1 MTVNEVIN
9 HLQTGEY
16 RQAVATADELLL
28 AGGDKRELLPLKVSA
43 LIELGQAVPAKQGAA
58 ELLTLLPQDAYARF
72 LYLRV
77 RFLQGER
84 DLQADLQNVLKNAD
98 NLTPPVKEKIYNLLG
113 QCCRFFGDADGAV
126 SAYKQAAKYADDLY
140 LKAAEYSNALFNQ
153 HYCDNISVAERK
165 KTAKEY
171 GELFKPVVQ
180 FFHGPAEKKSKLRIG
195 YLSADIR
202 EHVVLKFCYALF
214 RSYDREKY
222 TVYCYARNLED
233 GYSRKVMGMVDGWR
247 NLTGMS
253 FLEAAQV
260 IYNDDIDIL
269 IDLGGHTQGN
279 GLPILAYKPARIQ
292 ISGIG
297 YFATTGLKTVDYF
310 LSDAYLC
317 GIGEQAMPLLAESPD
332 FCEKLLV
339 MPQTHFCYL
348 PFGGLPVVSEAP
360 CLKNGYVTF
369 GSFNNFTKITD
380 TVMKVWGQLLQQVPQ
395 SRLLL
400 KAELFDTVEGKTWAL
415 VRLSAAGVDISRV
428 EFRGF
433 TKDYMAEY
441 SDVDIALDTFPY
453 PGGGTT
459 LDALYMG
466 VPVVTLCGNDHGERF
481 GMSILKNLGLAEFV
495 TDSIEQYIERA
506 AGLAGDFELL
516 AVLHQNLRTMLKK
529 SPLMAEK
536 AYVKNI
542 EAGYEL
548 VWRKYSA
555 DHKPLSVREAAQK
568 VPQLR
573 QFLSAGDHHQAVE
586 LAKSIEET
594 GHLDSHA
601 LEELAAVY
609 IDVNDPVGAER
620 VTAAL
625 LKKKPEDGYALF
637 LRARARFLAKD
648 FVESV
653 ELAKE
658 ALKDENLSARD
669 KILTYDILAK
679 ANKESGQAEVALG
692 AYWQAVEL
700 ETDAVNKCQHYDNYL
715 LTMHYTES
723 DGQFLREKA
732 EGCEQFYKNI
742 RRYRHLKDHRHKKL
756 RIGYVSA
763 DFCRHVMSNF
773 SRGLLKEYDR
783 LAFEV
788 YAYDTGTNYDEI
800 TAEFQ
805 KYPDVWRD
813 ISRMSDAEAA
823 RRIIDDEIDILVDL
837 SGHTK
842 GNRLGVFAYKP
853 APVQVSGLG
862 YMSTTGLPEMD
873 YFFGDVYLDDEAAR
887 QDFTEQVVA
896 LPHSHFLYLPLNF
909 PPVTEPAPYLVNGY
923 VTFGCFNNFTKVT
936 NTMLKNWAEIM
947 KQVPESRLLLKAAAF
962 DDKFSR
968 QRAEERLAGAGIDLK
983 YVILEGWSNDYFAA
997 YNKVDIALDTYPYP
1011 GGGTTCD
1018 ALFMGVPVISLAGK
1032 RHGTRFGC
1040 SLLSNAGLADLCS
1053 FTAADYIKTA
1063 VRLAKDLPQLSELHL
1078 VLRRRMQVSAVG
1090 NAELYMT
1097 DLEMAYQHMWLR
1109 YLTESNLALS
1119 LSDMLTEFQTAVDK
1133 KKWAEVISIGQP
1145 AYIRETDEGNRG
1157 YIASALAMAYYEL
1170 KSNQRM
1176 AFWAETAIKLKNT
1189 IITEPELYMIA
1200 ERGHSKSCRFVSA
1213 RKMAKKALDMYQ
1225 RTTLS
1230 TAPGTETSIR
1240 AAVSHTDFQFGLPQ
1254 SVKNY
1259 KRTMLTDTTGV
1270 AHKAAMYSSMLLSMH
1285 LGQADA
1291 AEIFKAHIGYQSL
1304 FAGIS
1309 QYTHQRHNHK
1319 KLRLGYLSPDFRQHV
1334 MYTFIFPLLA
1344 NYDRDNFEVY
1354 CYSLVEKADEYTR
1367 ILQSFVDGWLD
1378 LYGYSTEAQAKKIYD
1393 DEIDILVD
1401 LAGHSSDSGLPVLAY
1416 KPAPVQ
1422 ISGLGYMDTTGLP
1435 MTDYYLAD
1443 AVAVLPEQEKFF
1455 TEKIIRLGTMFC
1467 SAGRL
1472 KMPESAGTPAK
1483 EKGRIIFG
1491 IFNNY
1496 RKYQDE
1502 ILLAWK
1508 EILQQVP
1515 GSRLLLKCDVYID
1528 PLAADVAYERLKSLG
1543 LPMERVQIEPASY
1556 DYLQRYL
1563 DVDIALDTYPWPGGG
1578 TTVDALYM
1586 GVPVVSLYGERF
1598 GSRFGLSVLTA
1609 AGLGELAVGSI
1620 QEYID
1625 RAVTLAKDVETL
1637 DILHKNLRKM
1647 IEGSPLFAADKYV
1660 RDLENN
1666 YRQVWAE
1673 YEKTNDQSRKNQD

>member
-9 HLQTGEY
+9 HLQNGEY
-16 RQAVATADELLL
+16 QQAVATADELLL

-58 ELLTLLPQDAYARF
+58 DLLALLPQDAYARF

-126 SAYKQAAKYADDLY
+126 SAYKRAAKDADDLY
-140 LKAAEYSNALFNQ
+140 LKAAEYSNVLFNQ
-153 HYCDNISVAERK
+153 HYCDKITAAERK

-171 GELFKPVVQ
+171 GDLFKSVVQ

-233 GYSRKVMGMVDGWR
+233 GYSRKIMGMVDGWR
-247 NLTGMS
+247 NLTGMT

-297 YFATTGLKTVDYF
+297 YFATTGLNSVDYY
-310 LSDAYLC
+310 LSDAYIC
-317 GIGEQAMPLLAESPD
+317 GLDKQEMPLLAESPD
-332 FCEKLLV
+332 FFEKILV

-369 GSFNNFTKITD
+369 GSFNNFTKVTD
-380 TVMKVWGQLLQQVPQ
+380 AVMQVWGQIMQRVPRA
-395 SRLLL
+395 RLLL
-400 KAELFDTVEGKTWAL
+400 KAELFNTSAGREQAAN
-415 VRLSAAGVDISRV
+415 RLQAAGVDISRV

-441 SDVDIALDTFPY
+441 GDVDIALDTFPY

-466 VPVVTLCGNDHGERF
+466 VPVISLVGQAHGERF
-481 GMSILKNLGLAEFV
+481 GLSILQNLGLAEFAV
-495 TDSIEQYIERA
+495 DSVEQYIEQA

-516 AVLHQNLRTMLKK
+516 AVLHQNLRTMLKN

-536 AYVKNI
+536 DYVKNM

-548 VWRKYSA
+548 VWQEYSA
-555 DHKPLSVREAAQK
+555 DYKPLSVREAAQK

-573 QFLSAGDHHQAVE
+573 QFLSAGDYHQAVE
-586 LAKSIEET
+586 LAKIIEKA

-609 IDVNDPVGAER
+609 IDMSNVAGAER
-620 VTAAL
+620 VTMAL
-625 LKKKPEDGYALF
+625 LKKKPQDGYALF
-637 LRARARFLAKD
+637 LRSRARFCAKD
-648 FVESV
+648 FAQSIA
-653 ELAKE
+653 LAKQ
-658 ALKDENLSARD
+658 ALQVQNLSAENRL
-669 KILTYDILAK
+669 LTLDILAK
-679 ANKESGQAEVALG
+679 ACKESGQAGAALE

-700 ETDAVNKCQHYDNYL
+700 ETDIVNKCQHYDNYL

-732 EGCEQFYKNI
+732 EGCNQFYKNI
-742 RRYRHLKDHRHKKL
+742 QRYRHLKNHRHKKL
-756 RIGYVSA
+756 RIGYISA

-773 SRGLLKEYDR
+773 CRGLLKEYDR
-783 LAFEV
+783 WAFAV
-788 YAYDTGTNYDEI
+788 YVYDTGANYDEI

-805 KYPDVWRD
+805 EYPDVWRD

-823 RRIIDDEIDILVDL
+823 QLIVNDEIDILVDL

-873 YFFGDVYLDDEAAR
+873 YFLGDVYLDDEAAR

-1032 RHGTRFGC
+1032 RHGTRFGY
-1040 SLLSNAGLADLCS
+1040 SLLSNVGLADLCS

-1063 VRLAKDLPQLSELHL
+1063 VRLAKDLPRLNELHL
-1078 VLRRRMQVSAVG
+1078 VLRRRVQVSAVG
-1090 NAELYMT
+1090 NAERYMI

-1109 YLTESNLALS
+1109 YLTESKLDVPLP
-1119 LSDMLTEFQTAVDK
+1119 DMLTEFQTAVDK
-1133 KKWAEVISIGQP
+1133 QEWAEVISIGQT

-1157 YIASALAMAYYEL
+1157 YIVSALAMAYYEL
-1170 KSNQRM
+1170 KSPRRM
-1176 AFWAETAIKLKNT
+1176 AFWAETAAQFKNT
-1189 IITEPELYMIA
+1189 IITEPELYAIA
-1200 ERGHSKSCRFVSA
+1200 ERGHSKACRFVSA
-1213 RKMAKKALDMYQ
+1213 REMAKKALNIYQ

-1230 TAPGTETSIR
+1230 TAPGTETSLR

-1254 SVKNY
+1254 SVENY
-1259 KRTMLTDTTGV
+1259 RQAMLTDTTGL

-1291 AEIFKAHIGYQSL
+1291 TEMFKAHIDYQSL

-1309 QYTHQRHNHK
+1309 PYIHQRHNHK
-1319 KLRLGYLSPDFRQHV
+1319 KLRIGYLSPDFRQHV

-1344 NYDRDNFEVY
+1344 NYDQDNFEVY
-1354 CYSLVEKADEYTR
+1354 CYSLVEKDDEYTR
-1367 ILQSFVDGWLD
+1367 ILQSFADGWRD
-1378 LYGYSTEAQAKKIYD
+1378 LYGHSLMEQAKQIYD
-1393 DEIDILVD
+1393 DEIDILID

-1416 KPAPVQ
+1416 KLAPVQ
-1422 ISGLGYMDTTGLP
+1422 ISGLGYMDTTGLSL
-1435 MTDYYLAD
+1435 TDYYLAD
-1443 AVAVLPEQEKFF
+1443 AAAVLPEQEKYF
-1455 TEKIIRLGTMFC
+1455 TEKIIRLRTMFC

-1483 EKGRIIFG
+1483 EKGWIVFG

-1496 RKYQDE
+1496 RKYQNE

-1528 PLAADVAYERLKSLG
+1528 PMAADVAYERLKSLG
-1543 LPMERVQIEPASY
+1543 LPMERVQIEPASQ

-1598 GSRFGLSVLTA
+1598 GSRFGLSILTA
-1609 AGLGELAVGSI
+1609 AGLSELAVGSI

-1625 RAVTLAKDVETL
+1625 RAVALAKDFETL
-1637 DILHKNLRKM
+1637 DVLHKNLRKM
-1647 IEGSPLFAADKYV
+1647 IEGSPLFAADEYV

-1666 YRQVWAE
+1666 YRRVWAE
-1673 YEKTNDQSRKNQD
+1673 YEKTFA

>member
-16 RQAVATADELLL
+16 QQAVAIADELLL
-28 AGGDKRELLPLKVSA
+28 AGGDKREILPLKVSA
-43 LIELGQAVPAKQGAA
+43 LIELGQAALAEQGVA
-58 ELLTLLPQDAYARF
+58 ELLTILPQDAYARF
-72 LYLRV
+72 LNLRV

-84 DLQADLQNVLKNAD
+84 DLQADLQDILQKAD
-98 NLTPPVKEKIYNLLG
+98 NLTPAVKEKIYNLFG
-113 QCCRFFGDADGAV
+113 QCCRYFGDADGAV
-126 SAYKQAAKYADDLY
+126 SAYKQAAKYADDIN
-140 LKAAEYSNALFNQ
+140 LKAAEYSNVLFNQ
-153 HYCDNISVAERK
+153 HYCDKISAAERK

-171 GELFKPVVQ
+171 GDLFKSVKQ
-180 FFHGPAEKKSKLRIG
+180 FIHGPAEKKTKLRIG

-297 YFATTGLKTVDYF
+297 YFATTGLDSVDYY
-310 LSDAYLC
+310 LSDAYIC
-317 GIGEQAMPLLAESPD
+317 GLDKQVMPLLTESPD
-332 FCEKLLV
+332 FFEKLLV

-348 PFGGLPVVSEAP
+348 PFGGLPAVSEAP

-380 TVMKVWGQLLQQVPQ
+380 TVMRAWGKLLQQVPQ

-400 KAELFDTVEGKTWAL
+400 KAELFDTVDGKKRASA
-415 VRLSAAGVDISRV
+415 RLSAAGVDISRV
-428 EFRGF
+428 EFCGF
-433 TKDYMAEY
+433 TKEYMAEY
-441 SDVDIALDTFPY
+441 GDVDIALDTFPY

-516 AVLHQNLRTMLKK
+516 SALHQNLRIMLKK

-542 EAGYEL
+542 EAGYQL

-573 QFLSAGDHHQAVE
+573 QFLVAGDHHQAVE

-594 GHLDSHA
+594 GHLDSHS

-609 IDVNDPVGAER
+609 IDINDAVGAER
-620 VTAAL
+620 VTATL
-625 LKKKPEDGYALF
+625 LKKKPQDGYALF

-648 FVESV
+648 FVESI

-658 ALKDENLSARD
+658 ALKDGNMSAQDRV
-669 KILTYDILAK
+669 LTYDILAK
-679 ANKESGQAEVALG
+679 ANKESGQAEAALE

-700 ETDAVNKCQHYDNYL
+700 ETDSVNKCQHYDNYL
-715 LTMHYTES
+715 FTLHYTES

-732 EGCEQFYKNI
+732 EGCDQFYKNI

-788 YAYDTGTNYDEI
+788 YAYDNGTNYDEI

-805 KYPDVWRD
+805 EYPDVWRD

-823 RRIIDDEIDILVDL
+823 QVIVDDEIDILVDL

-853 APVQVSGLG
+853 APVQVSGVG
-862 YMSTTGLPEMD
+862 YMSTTGLLEMD
-873 YFFGDVYLDDEAAR
+873 YFLVDSYLDDEAAR
-887 QDFTEQVVA
+887 QDFTEQVIA
-896 LPHSHFLYLPLNF
+896 LPHSHFLYMPLNF
-909 PPVTEPAPYLVNGY
+909 PPVTEPAPYLANGY

-936 NTMLKNWAEIM
+936 NAMLKNWAEIM
-947 KQVPESRLLLKAAAF
+947 KQVPESLLLLKAATF
-962 DDKFSR
+962 DDIFSR
-968 QRAEERLAGAGIDLK
+968 QRAEERLSEAGIDLK
-983 YVILEGWSNDYFAA
+983 HVIFEGWSIDYFVA

-1032 RHGTRFGC
+1032 RHGTRFGY
-1040 SLLSNAGLADLCS
+1040 SLLSNVGLADLCT

-1063 VRLAKDLPQLSELHL
+1063 VSLAKDLPRLNELHL
-1078 VLRRRMQVSAVG
+1078 VLRRRVQISALG

-1097 DLEMAYQHMWLR
+1097 DLELAYQHIWIR
-1109 YLTESNLALS
+1109 YLTESKLAVPLP
-1119 LSDMLTEFQTAVDK
+1119 DMLAAFQTAIDK
-1133 KKWAEVISIGQP
+1133 QEWAEVISIGQM
-1145 AYIRETDEGNRG
+1145 AYIRETDEWNRG

-1170 KSNQRM
+1170 KSNRRM
-1176 AFWAETAIKLKNT
+1176 AFWAETAAQFKNT
-1189 IITEPELYMIA
+1189 IITEPELYAIA
-1200 ERGHSKSCRFVSA
+1200 ERGHSKACRFIKA
-1213 RKMAKKALDMYQ
+1213 REMAKKGFETYK

-1230 TAPGTETSIR
+1230 MAPGTETSIR
-1240 AAVSHTDFQFGLPQ
+1240 AAVSHADFQFGLPQ
-1254 SVKNY
+1254 SVENY
-1259 KRTMLTDTTGV
+1259 RQAMRTDSIGL
-1270 AHKAAMYSSMLLSMH
+1270 AHKATMYSSMLLAMH
-1285 LGQADA
+1285 LGRADA
-1291 AEIFKAHIGYQSL
+1291 AEMFKAHIDYQTL

-1319 KLRLGYLSPDFRQHV
+1319 KLRIGYLSPDFRQHV
-1334 MYTFIFPLLA
+1334 MYTFIFPLLT
-1344 NYDRDNFEVY
+1344 NYDQDNFEVY
-1354 CYSLVEKADEYTR
+1354 CYSLVEKDDEYTR
-1367 ILQSFVDGWLD
+1367 ILQRFVNGWRD
-1378 LYGYSTEAQAKKIYD
+1378 LYGHSIEAQAKQIYD
-1393 DEIDILVD
+1393 DEIDILID
-1401 LAGHSSDSGLPVLAY
+1401 LAGHSSSSGLPILAY

-1435 MTDYYLAD
+1435 MTDYFLAD
-1443 AVAVLPEQEKFF
+1443 AVAILPEQEKFF
-1455 TEKIIRLGTMFC
+1455 TEKIIRLRTMFC
-1467 SAGRL
+1467 SAGRP

-1483 EKGRIIFG
+1483 EKGRIVFG

-1515 GSRLLLKCDVYID
+1515 ESRLLLKCDVYID

-1543 LPMERVQIEPASY
+1543 LPMERVQIEPASH

-1598 GSRFGLSVLTA
+1598 GSRFGLSILTA
-1609 AGLGELAVGSI
+1609 AGLSELAVGSI

-1625 RAVTLAKDVETL
+1625 RAVALAKDFETL
-1637 DILHKNLRKM
+1637 DVLHKNLRKM
-1647 IEGSPLFAADKYV
+1647 IEGSPLFAADEYV

-1666 YRQVWAE
+1666 YRQIWAE
-1673 YEKTNDQSRKNQD
+1673 YEKSNG